1 MKNKLPYIDKIM
13 STKSKAR
20 VISTLNSEELRD
32 YLDKK
37 TDKEKK
43 EIIKNLP
50 DKLKV
55 QCIYDVRLSKEEVN
69 NIILELKDI
78 NAILELSPDH
88 LKVWRQYGDA
98 QVISENIDIFMQKEQ
113 NLNKDD
119 IQARKDIL
127 SRMYQKNH
135 RIYNTINFDLL
146 DERYIN
152 LFGEDKINQ
161 FASFPKQQKML
172 LALGSR
178 EDFSLEILAKCIEEH
193 NDDSTWT
200 RSS

>member
-13 STKSKAR
+13 ATKSKAR

-88 LKVWRQYGDA
+88 LKV
-98 QVISENIDIFMQKEQ
+98 
-113 NLNKDD
+113 
-119 IQARKDIL
+119 
-127 SRMYQKNH
+127 
-135 RIYNTINFDLL
+135 
-146 DERYIN
+146 
-152 LFGEDKINQ
+152 
-161 FASFPKQQKML
+161 
-172 LALGSR
+172 
-178 EDFSLEILAKCIEEH
+178 
-193 NDDSTWT
+193 
-200 RSS
+200 

>member
-13 STKSKAR
+13 ATKSKAR

-78 NAILELSPDH
+78 NAILELQPEH

-119 IQARKDIL
+119 IRLEKIYYQECIRKI
-127 SRMYQKNH
+127 
-135 RIYNTINFDLL
+135 
-146 DERYIN
+146 
-152 LFGEDKINQ
+152 
-161 FASFPKQQKML
+161 
-172 LALGSR
+172 
-178 EDFSLEILAKCIEEH
+178 IEFIIP
-193 NDDSTWT
+193 
-200 RSS
+200 